1 MTTIIYTNWRR
12 AAQLQG
18 IVGRAIDQTAHP
30 QVHVIDNASGTRHAY
45 QGKAH
50 KMIHADNSLKCWAR
64 WVEAMQVDTRY
75 VCIMDDDLT
84 FTRPTVIE
92 ECETYMDE
100 HKGVQCIGAFG
111 VLLPKGR
118 RYWESRHTKAKH
130 DTTVAVQVVKGRFMF
145 IRRDA
150 LDGLGMEPDL
160 TCDDI
165 KVSAHLWDKR
175 LPGFLHRAFKD
186 LVEGQEALHA
196 DPVQRMRRNEAA
208 AKYFPDAKRT

>member
-1 MTTIIYTNWRR
+1 
-12 AAQLQG
+12 
-18 IVGRAIDQTAHP
+18 
-30 QVHVIDNASGTRHAY
+30 
-45 QGKAH
+45 
-50 KMIHADNSLKCWAR
+50 
-64 WVEAMQVDTRY
+64 MQVDTRY

-92 ECETYMDE
+92 ECEAYMDE
-100 HKGVQCIGAFG
+100 HEGVQCIGAFG
-111 VLLPKGR
+111 VLLAKGR
-118 RYWESRHTKAKH
+118 RYWESRHAKAKH
-130 DTTVAVQVVKGRFMF
+130 ETTIAVQVVKGRFMF

>member
-1 MTTIIYTNWRR
+1 
-12 AAQLQG
+12 
-18 IVGRAIDQTAHP
+18 
-30 QVHVIDNASGTRHAY
+30 
-45 QGKAH
+45 
-50 KMIHADNSLKCWAR
+50 
-64 WVEAMQVDTRY
+64 MQVDTRY

-92 ECETYMDE
+92 ECQAYMDE

-150 LDGLGMEPDL
+150 LDGLGIEPDL

-186 LVEGQEALHA
+186 LVEGPEALHA
-196 DPVQRMRRNEAA
+196 DPVQRMKRNEAA